1 MFHYFYL
8 CSEHNPCFFYRK
20 ARETP
25 AVQKLLYKKE
35 DHVQWNNRVFDLE
48 QGKKEKNYLVD
59 KAKKLILFSFT

>member
-1 MFHYFYL
+1 MFFL
-8 CSEHNPCFFYRK
+8 PK
-20 ARETP
+20 TARETH

-48 QGKKEKNYLVD
+48 QGEKEKNYVVD

>member
-1 MFHYFYL
+1 MFFL
-8 CSEHNPCFFYRK
+8 PK
-20 ARETP
+20 TARETP